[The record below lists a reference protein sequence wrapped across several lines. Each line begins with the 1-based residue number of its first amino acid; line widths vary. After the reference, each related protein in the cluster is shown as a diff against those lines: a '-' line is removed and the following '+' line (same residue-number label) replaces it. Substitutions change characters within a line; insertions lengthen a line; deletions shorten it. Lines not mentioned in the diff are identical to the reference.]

1 MPLND
6 RQIKNAKPKEKDYK
20 LTDGKGLYLLITPA
34 GGKLW
39 RLKYRI
45 AGKEKTLAIGK
56 YPQISLVQ
64 AREAAIKAKCDIA
77 QGSDPNALKQQ
88 AKAQSANSLQ
98 AIALQWH
105 AQNIPRWKPNHAH
118 RVLTYL
124 QTDVFPHLGSMD
136 IRTISVQDV
145 KTTLERVTSP
155 NVAEK
160 IRQWLGAIYRYA
172 AMLEIT
178 DRNPAGVLQGVI
190 HRPPVKHM
198 PALPAAELETFY
210 SRLKAAHI
218 AHSNRIAIMLLMLT
232 FTRSNELRGAQWQ
245 EMDFQAAIWHIPAH
259 RMKMNR
265 PHAVPLADWTLELL
279 HELQTITG
287 SSLFLFPSRTKL
299 DSYISENTL
308 GKIIHN
314 MGYKG
319 IATPHGFRSLAIS
332 TLNEQGF
339 NPAAI
344 ERQLA
349 HEQENAVAKA
359 YNRADYWQERV
370 RFMQWYCDYLKAK
383 YQAINTS
390 PLVF

>member
-145 KTTLERVTSP
+145 KTTLERVTSH

-160 IRQWLGAIYRYA
+160 IRQWLGAIYHYA

-245 EMDFQAAIWHIPAH
+245 EMDFQAA
-259 RMKMNR
+259 
-265 PHAVPLADWTLELL
+265 LAKD
-279 HELQTITG
+279 
-287 SSLFLFPSRTKL
+287 
-299 DSYISENTL
+299 
-308 GKIIHN
+308 
-314 MGYKG
+314 
-319 IATPHGFRSLAIS
+319 
-332 TLNEQGF
+332 
-339 NPAAI
+339 
-344 ERQLA
+344 
-349 HEQENAVAKA
+349 
-359 YNRADYWQERV
+359 
-370 RFMQWYCDYLKAK
+370 
-383 YQAINTS
+383 TS
-390 PLVF
+390 